1 MLGIIAL
8 ICILEGLGI
17 MRRSLGRSTAVM
29 ALMLSFVTL
38 TVSGAS
44 ARGTAEFKETL
55 GADELKAFETYIGAR
70 SVFDFKLDAYWR
82 EVTDKRALRRRKRAE
97 RIGLTT
103 DDYVQSFPPEYK
115 GPYLSSSLQKR
126 WAAFL
131 AEDRGGPPKKQP
143 DPKPTASEFLSLARV
158 HYNFVPERVT
168 EHEFKTRYARE
179 ALALGLSKSQVVRIY
194 ALETSGLGTADMV
207 AGIHPITKKG
217 TPISTAIGYAQL
229 LAANTINEIRKSG
242 PAFIERLEKVARAN
256 PRRAEAIRAKIAAL
270 QKMVANARTIPD
282 VWSKQVAHARTGKG
296 LGMHAINLD
305 GDIGPWLQV
314 IKIRGLKDSAARNGR
329 TDLSGAEIEL
339 MNLAGPGTGLEMM
352 RPAGLTAPTPN
363 FFERGA
369 YGRNTIV
376 RGKTS
381 QQLLDALD
389 QRMTA
394 NLKNSGAVEFA
405 EIFDQLAAER
415 QAQR

>member
-1 MLGIIAL
+1 MLRATRFVVSLMALAAVIAAAL
-8 ICILEGLGI
+8 PQTA
-17 MRRSLGRSTAVM
+17 MARSTA
-29 ALMLSFVTL
+29 A
-38 TVSGAS
+38 
-44 ARGTAEFKETL
+44 FKETL
-55 GADELKAFETYIGAR
+55 SAQELKTFEEYIGAR

-82 EVTDKRALRRRKRAE
+82 EVSDKRALRKKRKVAKLDLRP
-97 RIGLTT
+97 

-115 GPYLSSSLQKR
+115 GPYLPVALQKR
-126 WAAFL
+126 WMDFQAQ
-131 AEDRGGPPKKQP
+131 DRSGPVKEP
-143 DPKPTASEFLSLARV
+143 DPKPTVQDFLSLARA
-158 HYNFVPERVT
+158 HYGFAPERIP
-168 EHEFKTRYARE
+168 EKEFKRRYARE

-217 TPISTAIGYAQL
+217 SPISTAIGYAQL
-229 LAANTINEIRKSG
+229 LAANTINELRKSG
-242 PAFIERLEKVARAN
+242 PSFIERLEDKARRHPEQA
-256 PRRAEAIRAKIAAL
+256 AAIRSKIAAL
-270 QKMVANARTIPD
+270 KRMVGNARTVPD
-282 VWSKQVAHARTGKG
+282 DWAKQVALARTEKG
-296 LGMHAINLD
+296 LGMHATNID

-314 IKIRGLKDSAARNGR
+314 IKIKGLKESAARNGR
-329 TDLSGAEIEL
+329 EDLSGAQIEL

-381 QQLLDALD
+381 EQLLEALD
-389 QRMTA
+389 ERM
-394 NLKNSGAVEFA
+394 NSNMKNSGAVEFS
-405 EIFDQLAAER
+405 EVFDELMAER

>member
-1 MLGIIAL
+1 MLRATRFVVSLMALAAVIAAAL
-8 ICILEGLGI
+8 PQ
-17 MRRSLGRSTAVM
+17 MAMARSTA
-29 ALMLSFVTL
+29 A
-38 TVSGAS
+38 
-44 ARGTAEFKETL
+44 FKETL
-55 GADELKAFETYIGAR
+55 SAQELKTFEEYISAR

-82 EVTDKRALRRRKRAE
+82 EVSDKRALRKKRKVAKLDLRP
-97 RIGLTT
+97 

-115 GPYLSSSLQKR
+115 GPYLPVALQKR
-126 WAAFL
+126 WTDFQAQ
-131 AEDRGGPPKKQP
+131 DRSGPVKEP
-143 DPKPTASEFLSLARV
+143 DPKPTVQDFLSLARA
-158 HYNFVPERVT
+158 HYGFAPERIP
-168 EHEFKTRYARE
+168 EKEFKRRYARE

-217 TPISTAIGYAQL
+217 SPISTAIGYAQL
-229 LAANTINEIRKSG
+229 LAANTINELRKSG
-242 PAFIERLEKVARAN
+242 PSFIERLEDKARRHPEQA
-256 PRRAEAIRAKIAAL
+256 AAIRSKIAAL
-270 QKMVANARTIPD
+270 KRMVGNARTVPD
-282 VWSKQVAHARTGKG
+282 DWAKQVALARTEKG
-296 LGMHAINLD
+296 LGMHATNID

-314 IKIRGLKDSAARNGR
+314 IKIKGLKESAARNGR
-329 TDLSGAEIEL
+329 EDLSGAQIEL

-381 QQLLDALD
+381 EQLLEALD
-389 QRMTA
+389 ERM
-394 NLKNSGAVEFA
+394 NSNMKNSGAVEFS
-405 EIFDQLAAER
+405 EVFDELMAER